1 MDNPAG
7 LSDVQNSIERPLT
20 PDEERVI
27 PTWLDRAWRILNR
40 EVPGITFRNAL
51 DEADPDHLPE
61 DDVLDV
67 VVAMVERKVRTVWN
81 PETLQNDAT
90 GRRLRGAGTAPRGE
104 HAGARRGRR
113 RPGVHRVPVHPLPA
127 HRRVRGSREGRRRRV
142 PRRPDRRGAVGRRFI
157 VTWPAAQSDA
167 TARRLPV
174 QETR

>member
-67 VVAMVERKVRTVWN
+67 VVAMVERKVRNADGLRTWGGDDYSQ
-81 PETLQNDAT
+81 TIDASLSSGQLYVTAQERASLMPRDITPGT
-90 GRRLRGAGTAPRGE
+90 GIYSI
-104 HAGARRGRR
+104 
-113 RPGVHRVPVHPLPA
+113 PL
-127 HRRVRGSREGRRRRV
+127 GC
-142 PRRPDRRGAVGRRFI
+142 
-157 VTWPAAQSDA
+157 
-167 TARRLPV
+167 
-174 QETR
+174 